1 MAEYTLVC
9 QINDLPNGSMKTF
22 FVSGK
27 HVALAHVEDD
37 FFAVDD
43 VCTHSQCS
51 LGSEGML
58 DDKTIVCACHGA
70 SFDITSGKV
79 LTPPAT
85 QDLKSYP
92 VKIDGQSIL
101 VLLS

>member
-1 MAEYTLVC
+1 MADYTFICTV
-9 QINDLPNGSMKTF
+9 NDIPNGSMKTY

-27 HVALAHVEDD
+27 HLALAHVDEN

-70 SFDITSGKV
+70 TFDVATGKV

-92 VKIDGQSIL
+92 VKIDGESVS

>member
-1 MAEYTLVC
+1 MAEYTFVC
-9 QINDLPNGSMKTF
+9 AINDLPNGSMKTF

-27 HVALAHVEDD
+27 HVALAHVDEN

-43 VCTHSQCS
+43 ACTHSQCS

-58 DDKTIVCACHGA
+58 EDTTITCGCHGA
-70 SFDITSGKV
+70 SFDIVSGQV

-85 QDLKSYP
+85 KNLHSYP
-92 VKIDGQSIL
+92 VKIDGESVS

>member
-1 MAEYTLVC
+1 MADYTKACTVSE
-9 QINDLPNGSMKTF
+9 IPNGSMKSF
-22 FVSGK
+22 LLSGK
-27 HVALAHVEDD
+27 HVALAHVGDD

-58 DDKTIVCACHGA
+58 DDKTIVCGCHGA

-79 LTPPAT
+79 LTPPRNT
-85 QDLKSYP
+85 GS
-92 VKIDGQSIL
+92 KIISCEN
-101 VLLS
+101 